1 MAAGLVIVRRADFT
15 ARVAPPIRDEAV
27 RADDWAVGA
36 FRSGP
41 SEGIFTWS
49 WRVIR
54 TMRGTSSRSGYDRF
68 AQALSMLLLMNIFS
82 RQQHVGKVCWA
93 DLCTMHGFAHL
104 PRHLALWRFCHR
116 WGALWLLWQILH
128 RRSPPEPPLFN
139 RREGGCLAIRPRAS
153 GIRFRCQPLRV
164 RLKNWRRHVRARTG
178 PSWWHGWGRA

>member
-1 MAAGLVIVRRADFT
+1 MVIVRRADFT

-82 RQQHVGKVCWA
+82 RQQHVGKVCA
-93 DLCTMHGFAHL
+93 GQIYAPCTDLRICHATWRCGVSAIDGARYGCSGRFCIGGRRPSRRCLIAE
-104 PRHLALWRFCHR
+104 RGDVWRF
-116 WGALWLLWQILH
+116 A
-128 RRSPPEPPLFN
+128 PELPVYVFD
-139 RREGGCLAIRPRAS
+139 AS
-153 GIRFRCQPLRV
+153 RF
-164 RLKNWRRHVRARTG
+164 AFD
-178 PSWWHGWGRA
+178 